1 MKLFLDTEFNGWGGD
16 LISMALVP
24 AMGEPFYCVLDVSA
38 MPVVPWVRDNVLPV
52 LFTGACAEDAVAVKT
67 STFQSR
73 LAAFLRRAEFRGGV
87 EIIADWPDDIKY
99 FCAALITGPGVCL
112 STPPLRFTIATGL
125 PKVES
130 AHPHNALADARALRR
145 AYIGAAPTKQNAP
158 GGEARRV

>member
-24 AMGEPFYCVLDVSA
+24 AMGEPFYCVLDYSA

-52 LFTGACAEDAVAVKT
+52 LFTGVYAEDAVAVSP

-73 LAAFLRRAEFRGGV
+73 LAAFLRRPEYRGGV
-87 EIIADWPDDIKY
+87 EIIADWPDDVKH

-112 STPPLRFTIATGL
+112 STPELRFTIADDL

-130 AHPHNALADARALRR
+130 VHPHNALADAKALRR
-145 AYIGAAPTKQNAP
+145 AYIGAAALR
-158 GGEARRV
+158 GGK

>member
-52 LFTGACAEDAVAVKT
+52 LFTGAYAEDAVAVKT

-73 LAAFLRRAEFRGGV
+73 LASFLGRAEFRGGV

-99 FCAALITGPGVCL
+99 FCAAVVTAPGECL
-112 STPPLRFTIATGL
+112 STPPLRFTVA
-125 PKVES
+125 ES
-130 AHPHNALADARALRR
+130 FMQANAARQV
-145 AYIGAAPTKQNAP
+145 GQQN
-158 GGEARRV
+158 RYQ